1 MVLSNGGAGHP
12 QVVDSLRSKPML
24 RHGRRLFPFIERI
37 FADGGYHNATG
48 LANRLARPR
57 DPLSG
62 RGDLQHPLGSR
73 NALGEICERLLQSR
87 SMMRPSK

>member
-1 MVLSNGGAGHP
+1 MAMADLHGIWWMRGVLI
-12 QVVDSLRSKPML
+12 L
-24 RHGRRLFPFIERI
+24 
-37 FADGGYHNATG
+37 